1 MTKSVSSIYI
11 TTLIFLQLTI
21 SSGICANTFN
31 ECLHSLLNRLI
42 DTKNKT
48 VDIMSNLNKSHY
60 YATQLRLHIM
70 TENNGVEYLNVPL
83 KQLEM
88 IHPITHEKS
97 KEKLQMRINKLVS
110 SKEKILNKKTL
121 TIGEANALI
130 PSKNPIRVVELEN
143 GKYIIFDGNGRYEA
157 IRNVFETDDFV
168 VEVENYKITEKKR
181 INEMIKEILRIRFP
195 EKY

>member
-1 MTKSVSSIYI
+1 
-11 TTLIFLQLTI
+11 
-21 SSGICANTFN
+21 
-31 ECLHSLLNRLI
+31 
-42 DTKNKT
+42 
-48 VDIMSNLNKSHY
+48 
-60 YATQLRLHIM
+60 M